1 MKTKKKKKRRKNGP
15 PRANWIW
22 FFFPLPA
29 LWGKVNHP
37 VFSEHLQFMRP
48 YVLWGWALLKAVVT
62 TQDGGSTLL
71 PQYFWITSGH
81 IYEYPL
87 CHVTAR
93 CVPLSLR
100 SEAQEDTLFYF
111 LTMLTVLQE
120 PRKILWVGVCLRAAT
135 RRLSVFIRSQ
145 ALRLELCAY
154 QHPYLSRH
162 FSFNITWLWFS

>member
-1 MKTKKKKKRRKNGP
+1 MKTKKKKNRRKNGP

-37 VFSEHLQFMRP
+37 VFSEHLQFVRP

-93 CVPLSLR
+93 CVPPFTEKWSPGRYSVLFFNYAYS
-100 SEAQEDTLFYF
+100 SPGTQEDTLGWRLFESSHKEIICIY
-111 LTMLTVLQE
+111 QE
-120 PRKILWVGVCLRAAT
+120 SSFEIGIVCIPTSLP
-135 RRLSVFIRSQ
+135 FQ
-145 ALRLELCAY
+145 A
-154 QHPYLSRH
+154 
-162 FSFNITWLWFS
+162 FFF